1 VNRTSGR
8 GEQGQILVLA
18 ALLLSFLF
26 IPLSV
31 FVIDT
36 GLVEAGYVQLNETV
50 QAAAEDGS
58 SMLNADL
65 YRSSHGRSVE
75 LDPALAR
82 HVTDRALAV
91 SHLPGLTSWQIDVQG
106 TTVTVTA
113 NLTVRLFVLGGASLR
128 TKKSAR
134 LSYGP

>member
-1 VNRTSGR
+1 MSRTRGSG
-8 GEQGQILVLA
+8 EKGQILVLA

-36 GLVEAGYVQLNETV
+36 GLVEAGYAQLSETV
-50 QAAAEDGS
+50 QAAAEDGA

-82 HVTDRALAV
+82 PVPVRALADIR
-91 SHLPGLTSWQIDVQG
+91 LPGLDFRQKEV
-106 TTVTVTA
+106 
-113 NLTVRLFVLGGASLR
+113 
-128 TKKSAR
+128 K
-134 LSYGP
+134 

>member
-1 VNRTSGR
+1 MSRNCGSG
-8 GEQGQILVLA
+8 EKGQILVLA
-18 ALLLSFLF
+18 AVLLAFLF

-36 GLVEAGYVQLNETV
+36 GLVEAGYAQLNETV
-50 QAAAEDGS
+50 HAAAEDGA

-65 YRSSHGRSVE
+65 YRSSGGRSVE

-82 HVTDRALAV
+82 PVTDRAPAV
-91 SHLPGLTSWQIDVQG
+91 SRSPGLICWQIEVQG

-113 NLTVRLFVLGGASLR
+113 
-128 TKKSAR
+128 
-134 LSYGP
+134 

>member
-1 VNRTSGR
+1 MSRNCGSG
-8 GEQGQILVLA
+8 EKGQILVLA
-18 ALLLSFLF
+18 ALLLAFLF

-36 GLVEAGYVQLNETV
+36 GPVEAGYAQLNETV
-50 QAAAEDGS
+50 QAAAEDGA

-82 HVTDRALAV
+82 QVTDRALAV
-91 SHLPGLTSWQIDVQG
+91 SRLPGLTSWQIEVQG

>member
-1 VNRTSGR
+1 MSRPRGSG
-8 GEQGQILVLA
+8 EGQILVLA
-18 ALLLSFLF
+18 ALLLAFLF

-36 GLVEAGYVQLNETV
+36 GLVEAGYAQLNETV
-50 QAAAEDGS
+50 QAAAEDGA

-82 HVTDRALAV
+82 QVTDRALAV
-91 SHLPGLTSWQIDVQG
+91 SRLSGLTSWQIEVQG

>member
-1 VNRTSGR
+1 MSRTCGSD
-8 GEQGQILVLA
+8 EKGQILVLA
-18 ALLLSFLF
+18 ALLLAFLF

-36 GLVEAGYVQLNETV
+36 GLVEAGYAQLNETV
-50 QAAAEDGS
+50 QAAAEDGA

-82 HVTDRALAV
+82 QVTDRALAV
-91 SHLPGLTSWQIDVQG
+91 SRLPGLTSWQIDVQG

>member
-1 VNRTSGR
+1 MRRTGSDS
-8 GEQGQILVLA
+8 EKGQILVLA
-18 ALLLSFLF
+18 ALLLAFLF

-36 GLVEAGYVQLNETV
+36 GLVEAGYAQLNETV
-50 QAAAEDGS
+50 QAAAEDGA

-65 YRSSHGRSVE
+65 YRTSHGRSVE
-75 LDPALAR
+75 LDPTLAR
-82 HVTDRALAV
+82 QVTDRALAV
-91 SHLPGLTSWQIDVQG
+91 SRLPGLTSWQIEVEG
-106 TTVTVTA
+106 TTITVTA
-113 NLTVRLFVLGGASLR
+113 NLTVRLFALGAASLR

>member
-1 VNRTSGR
+1 MSRTCGSD
-8 GEQGQILVLA
+8 EKGQILVLA
-18 ALLLSFLF
+18 ALLLAFLF

-36 GLVEAGYVQLNETV
+36 GLVEAGYAQLNETV
-50 QAAAEDGS
+50 QAASEDGA

-65 YRSSHGRSVE
+65 YRSSHGQSIE

-82 HVTDRALAV
+82 QVTDRALVV
-91 SHLPGLTSWQIDVQG
+91 SHLPGLTSWQIEVQG
-106 TTVTVTA
+106 STVTVTA
-113 NLTVRLFVLGGASLR
+113 NLTVRLFALGGASLR